1 MNSNTT
7 IKKIKIIEST
17 GKIEID
23 CIRRGEQGEDEV
35 KGLFAEQAAPEFY
48 EAMKALTVP
57 GANILE
63 APELAARL
71 VPFAVTYHYDK
82 DDTMG
87 AIITMKL
94 KLPESK
100 AETVINTPMRK
111 CAKSDNPQRRCT
123 HGNGCTRPLEPRSR
137 GAQVPHRQARPEE
150 PLRRGRRA
158 KGRAGSRPTG
168 CLIMAAQEKGV
179 GTRGRAQDDG
189 QVCD

>member
-1 MNSNTT
+1 MNSNIT

-23 CIRRGEQGEDEV
+23 CILRGEQGEDEV

-100 AETVINTPMRK
+100 TETVVNTPMRK
-111 CAKSDNPQRRCT
+111 CAKSDTPHGPCT
-123 HGNGCTRPLEPRSR
+123 HGSGGACSLEPRSR
-137 GAQVPHRQARPEE
+137 GTQVPRRQARPEK
-150 PLRRGRRA
+150 PLRG
-158 KGRAGSRPTG
+158 G
-168 CLIMAAQEKGV
+168 CHAEG
-179 GTRGRAQDDG
+179 
-189 QVCD
+189 

>member
-35 KGLFAEQAAPEFY
+35 KGLFAEPAAPEFY
-48 EAMKALTVP
+48 EAMKAITVP

-87 AIITMKL
+87 AIITTKL
-94 KLPESK
+94 KLLESK
-100 AETVINTPMRK
+100 TETVINTPMRK
-111 CAKSDNPQRRCT
+111 CAKSDNPKGAVLTATAARALW
-123 HGNGCTRPLEPRSR
+123 NLE
-137 GAQVPHRQARPEE
+137 AEAR
-150 PLRRGRRA
+150 
-158 KGRAGSRPTG
+158 KY
-168 CLIMAAQEKGV
+168 LIGK
-179 GTRGRAQDDG
+179 RAQKSLFEDVDTPKDELEAVP
-189 QVCD
+189 QVV

>member
-63 APELAARL
+63 VPELAARL

-87 AIITMKL
+87 AIITMKP

-100 AETVINTPMRK
+100 TETVVNTPMRK
-111 CAKSDNPQRRCT
+111 CAKDENPKGAVLTATAARVLW
-123 HGNGCTRPLEPRSR
+123 NLE
-137 GAQVPHRQARPEE
+137 AEARKY
-150 PLRRGRRA
+150 L
-158 KGRAGSRPTG
+158 TG
-168 CLIMAAQEKGV
+168 K
-179 GTRGRAQDDG
+179 RAQQSLFEKDATPKDEPEAIP
-189 QVCD
+189 QVV

>member
-23 CIRRGEQGEDEV
+23 CIRRGEQGEDEI

-48 EAMKALTVP
+48 EAMKALTLP

-63 APELAARL
+63 APELAPRL

-100 AETVINTPMRK
+100 TETVVNTPMRK
-111 CAKSDNPQRRCT
+111 CATSDKPKVAVLSPT
-123 HGNGCTRPLEPRSR
+123 ATRALWSLE
-137 GAQVPHRQARPEE
+137 AEARKY
-150 PLRRGRRA
+150 L
-158 KGRAGSRPTG
+158 AG
-168 CLIMAAQEKGV
+168 K
-179 GTRGRAQDDG
+179 RAQKSLFEEDVTLKDEPEAIP
-189 QVCD
+189 QVV

>member
-35 KGLFAEQAAPEFY
+35 KGLFAEPAAPEFY
-48 EAMKALTVP
+48 DAMKALTVP

-100 AETVINTPMRK
+100 TETVINTPMRK
-111 CAKSDNPQRRCT
+111 CAKSDNPKGAVLTATAARALW
-123 HGNGCTRPLEPRSR
+123 NLE
-137 GAQVPHRQARPEE
+137 AEARKY
-150 PLRRGRRA
+150 LCG
-158 KGRAGSRPTG
+158 K
-168 CLIMAAQEKGV
+168 
-179 GTRGRAQDDG
+179 RAQTNLFDDAAG
-189 QVCD
+189 QADDEAKQFSGDLHVIQFGSVAREA

>member
-23 CIRRGEQGEDEV
+23 CIRRREQGEDEV

-48 EAMKALTVP
+48 EAMKALTLP

-63 APELAARL
+63 APELAPRL

-100 AETVINTPMRK
+100 TETVVNTPMRK
-111 CAKSDNPQRRCT
+111 CAKSDTPKGPVLTATAARALWN
-123 HGNGCTRPLEPRSR
+123 LE
-137 GAQVPHRQARPEE
+137 AEARKY
-150 PLRRGRRA
+150 L
-158 KGRAGSRPTG
+158 TG
-168 CLIMAAQEKGV
+168 K
-179 GTRGRAQDDG
+179 RAQKNLFEEDATPKDEPEATP
-189 QVCD
+189 QVV

>member
-23 CIRRGEQGEDEV
+23 CIRRGEHGEDEV

-48 EAMKALTVP
+48 EAMKAITVP

-100 AETVINTPMRK
+100 TETVINTPMRK
-111 CAKSDNPQRRCT
+111 CAKSDN
-123 HGNGCTRPLEPRSR
+123 
-137 GAQVPHRQARPEE
+137 A
-150 PLRRGRRA
+150 
-158 KGRAGSRPTG
+158 
-168 CLIMAAQEKGV
+168 V
-179 GTRGRAQDDG
+179 GTFFTPMTEKRLWALEAEARKYLCGKRAQTSLFDG
-189 QVCD
+189 DTAGQAKDEPEAIPQVV

>member
-23 CIRRGEQGEDEV
+23 CIRRGEHGEDEV

-48 EAMKALTVP
+48 EAMEALTVP

-100 AETVINTPMRK
+100 TETVINTPMRK
-111 CAKSDNPQRRCT
+111 CAPDDDT
-123 HGNGCTRPLEPRSR
+123 
-137 GAQVPHRQARPEE
+137 
-150 PLRRGRRA
+150 
-158 KGRAGSRPTG
+158 
-168 CLIMAAQEKGV
+168 V
-179 GTRGRAQDDG
+179 GTFFTPTTEKRLWALEAEARKYLCGKRAQTNLFDDAAG
-189 QVCD
+189 QADDEAEQISGGLHVIPFGSAAREA

>member
-35 KGLFAEQAAPEFY
+35 KGLYAEQAAPEFY
-48 EAMKALTVP
+48 EAMKALTLP

-63 APELAARL
+63 APELAARP

-87 AIITMKL
+87 AIISSRL
-94 KLPESK
+94 LLPGSK
-100 AETVINTPMRK
+100 GETVVNTPMRK
-111 CAKSDNPQRRCT
+111 CRPDETAPGVFLTPTAAKRLWT
-123 HGNGCTRPLEPRSR
+123 LELEARKYLQGKR
-137 GAQVPHRQARPEE
+137 AQTNLFGGEEENVTQHEQARVIPFNGE
-150 PLRRGRRA
+150 
-158 KGRAGSRPTG
+158 
-168 CLIMAAQEKGV
+168 AAQG
-179 GTRGRAQDDG
+179 A
-189 QVCD
+189 